1 MSTHRICTQDNFI
14 LAPESKTNKP
24 AKIDDIVT
32 KEHSTHSES
41 VSLFLLTEGYYLRYF
56 TDNNFGTLIAGRLI
70 RGGRLIGG
78 RLIDVRLYLTTRFHV
93 VVRPFSYRSKM
104 TPKFGKNKK
113 VAKIR

>member
-1 MSTHRICTQDNFI
+1 M
-14 LAPESKTNKP
+14 APESKTNKP

-70 RGGRLIGG
+70 GGRLME
-78 RLIDVRLYLTTRFHV
+78 VRLYLTSRFHV

-104 TPKFGKNKK
+104 TSKFGKNKK
-113 VAKIR
+113 VA